1 MLNCRIINNQHA
13 AKKRRSTKKS
23 PAPYGLKNYKMKRII
38 IADDHSFIRLGLIQI
53 LQDEYPSVEIKE
65 VSDGESLVKEVTLHD
80 YDLVISDLDMPRR
93 SGLEALEQI
102 KLIKP
107 GLPVL
112 ILSIYT
118 EDLYAVRVL
127 KAGASGY
134 MNKNAAPY
142 ELITAIQRIALGKRY
157 ITPDIAEKILTHID
171 TGKKPHELLTN
182 RELEIFKLLALGKTI
197 TQIADSLS
205 LALTTISTY
214 RGRIMDK
221 LNLSTNSDLT
231 RYAIAHHIISDIDL

>member
-1 MLNCRIINNQHA
+1 
-13 AKKRRSTKKS
+13 
-23 PAPYGLKNYKMKRII
+23 MKRII
-38 IADDHSFIRLGLIQI
+38 LADDHSFIRLGLIQ
-53 LQDEYPSVEIKE
+53 LLKDEYPAVEITQ
-65 VSDGESLVKEVTLHD
+65 VSDGEALIKEVMLHD
-80 YDLVISDLDMPRR
+80 WDLVISDLDMPGR

-107 GLPVL
+107 NLPVL
-112 ILSIYT
+112 ILSIYA

-134 MNKNAAPY
+134 LNKNSAPD
-142 ELITAIQRIALGKRY
+142 ELITAVQRISLGKKY
-157 ITPDIAEKILTHID
+157 ITAEIAEKLLTSGDDI
-171 TGKKPHELLTN
+171 KKPHELLTN
-182 RELEIFKLLALGKTI
+182 REFEIFKLLALGRTV

-214 RGRIMDK
+214 RSRIMEK

-231 RYAIAHHIISDIDL
+231 RYALSHHIISDIEQ